1 MKSKQTFKMR
11 SHQVGL
17 FEDDKGVIRCQGR
30 LGNSE
35 LTDSAKYPIL
45 LDTCHYLITLVVWRC
60 HERVMHGGVKETLT
74 ELRSNFWIVRG
85 RYFIRSL
92 LFRCT
97 VCKKFEGKPYKVP
110 QAPPLPSYRVKEA
123 PAFSYIGLD
132 YVGPLFVKSTSD
144 EERKVWICWFTCCST
159 RAVHFEVVPNMTSE
173 AFLRCFRRFVA
184 RRSRPS
190 LVVSDNAKT
199 FKSASKELEK
209 ITNDPSVVKYFAQE
223 KIKWSYNLEKAP
235 WWGGFYERLVKSLK
249 RCLKK
254 TIGRAKLSYDELV
267 TVVTEAEMI
276 LNCRPISYVSSED
289 LEEPLT
295 PSHLIVGRRLG
306 ALPEIDSPADADF
319 RISPDDLSRRARHLD
334 MILTHFWKRWRAEY
348 LLELR
353 NAHNQLKKTAGSR
366 VVCVGDLV
374 LVHDETHPRS
384 YWKMSKVERLLM
396 SPDRQS
402 QSPREGIKR
411 RWTLKEIA
419 TVVVPT

>member
-1 MKSKQTFKMR
+1 
-11 SHQVGL
+11 
-17 FEDDKGVIRCQGR
+17 
-30 LGNSE
+30 
-35 LTDSAKYPIL
+35 
-45 LDTCHYLITLVVWRC
+45 
-60 HERVMHGGVKETLT
+60 
-74 ELRSNFWIVRG
+74 
-85 RYFIRSL
+85 
-92 LFRCT
+92 
-97 VCKKFEGKPYKVP
+97 
-110 QAPPLPSYRVKEA
+110 
-123 PAFSYIGLD
+123 
-132 YVGPLFVKSTSD
+132 
-144 EERKVWICWFTCCST
+144 
-159 RAVHFEVVPNMTSE
+159 MTSE

-366 VVCVGDLV
+366 VVSVGDLV

-384 YWKMSKVERLLM
+384 YCKMGKVERLLM
-396 SPDRQS
+396 SKDEQS
-402 QSPREGIKR
+402 RGAEVRVQRTESSGAGLLR
-411 RWTLKEIA
+411 RPLQLLYPLEVSCSTNEAAPQEK
-419 TVVVPT
+419 VPESEYS